1 MNRRTLLILLLVG
14 FSADGLLAASSPR
27 LVLAP
32 VKRRVRDAEAAV
44 AIETALRFQLT
55 EFGELTSSLE
65 TRDELRRLRLR
76 DVDTAAPEVIAGLA
90 SALGANWIV
99 VATIHD
105 VRRLDVSDLAMSV
118 RFYRGDTG
126 ELAWA
131 DFMGRN
137 GLDGRKAL
145 GLGVLTS
152 MEDLAR
158 ELVRRLLKESMLALE
173 SRRLPSNQ
181 ATSVSASG
189 RLALVPFTG
198 FVEQDAL
205 GVADAAT
212 EATRA
217 VLFRRGIDVA
227 TPGCVAEALRL
238 QRAQVW
244 GELAAET
251 RNYLRETCG
260 ADRLLTG
267 SVGHWETRG
276 SALEPVPEIAL
287 AVRLLEATSG
297 KIVWMSS
304 IEKTG
309 RSSES
314 LFRAGRI
321 YSRGKLLDRLL
332 SRLADEMVEEGALSS
347 S

>member
-1 MNRRTLLILLLVG
+1 MNRRTLLLLVLI
-14 FSADGLLAASSPR
+14 SLMAEGLLAADSDR

-55 EFGELTSSLE
+55 EFGELASSLE

-76 DVDTAAPEVIAGLA
+76 DVDTARPEVIAELA

-105 VRRLDVSDLAMSV
+105 VRRMNVSDLAMSI
-118 RFYRGDTG
+118 RFYRSDTG
-126 ELAWA
+126 QLAWA
-131 DFMGRN
+131 GFMGRN

-152 MEDLAR
+152 MDDLAR
-158 ELVRRLLKESMLALE
+158 ELVRRLLKESMLAIE
-173 SRRLPSNQ
+173 TGKSASNQ
-181 ATSVSASG
+181 TTSQQAFG

-198 FVEQDAL
+198 FVERDAL

-212 EATRA
+212 EASRA
-217 VLFRRGIDVA
+217 VLFRKGVDLA
-227 TPGCVAEALRL
+227 APGCVAEALRL

-267 SVGHWETRG
+267 SVGLWETSG

-287 AVRLLEATSG
+287 AVRLLEAISG

-332 SRLADEMVEEGALSS
+332 TKLADEMVEKGALSS